1 MLKIFTQI
9 VALVLGGLKI
19 VVVSGQIYSIEKSL
33 YLQKYFSH
41 LKRL

>member
-9 VALVLGGLKI
+9 VALILGGGI
-19 VVVSGQIYSIEKSL
+19 VVVSDQIYSIEKSL